1 MLNYSMLYPRE
12 TVSRRVVSMD
22 GMWKFCLDEKS
33 AGENEKWQEGIPGKE
48 MIPVPASFQ
57 DFYTEKDIREYAG
70 DFWYEKDMFVP
81 GEWSGKQV
89 LLRFGAATHR
99 AVVFVN
105 GTKVAEHE
113 GGFLPFCADVTEVVR
128 YNAYNKVVV
137 KVNNELT
144 VTNIPCGQTVTLPTG
159 KKMCKPLQRGTYM
172 ESRNC

>member
-89 LLRFGAATHR
+89 L
-99 AVVFVN
+99 
-105 GTKVAEHE
+105 
-113 GGFLPFCADVTEVVR
+113 TEPL
-128 YNAYNKVVV
+128 YL
-137 KVNNELT
+137 LT
-144 VTNIPCGQTVTLPTG
+144 EPRLLSMKEDFSHSVQ
-159 KKMCKPLQRGTYM
+159 M
-172 ESRNC
+172 